1 MPVSEMTGL
10 ATLQAQLDELMRT
23 YRSGARSLEYD
34 GRSITYTSGEEMR
47 AAIASLQ
54 SEIAQIMG
62 TTTPTVGVVR
72 STKGY

>member
-1 MPVSEMTGL
+1 MADL
-10 ATLQAQLDELMRT
+10 ATLQVQLDALKAA
-23 YRSGARSLEYD
+23 YRSGIRTVEYD
-34 GRSITYTSGEEMR
+34 GRSTSYVSGEEMR

>member
-1 MPVSEMTGL
+1 MADLT
-10 ATLQAQLDELMRT
+10 ALQAQLDELKRA
-23 YRSGARSLEYD
+23 YRSGTRSLEYD
-34 GRSITYTSGEEMR
+34 GRSITYTSGDEMR

-72 STKGY
+72 STKGF

>member
-1 MPVSEMTGL
+1 MADL
-10 ATLQAQLDELMRT
+10 ATLQAQLDALKSA
-23 YRSGARSLEYD
+23 YRSGVRTVEHD
-34 GRSITYTSGEEMR
+34 GKSVSYVSGDEMR

-54 SEIAQIMG
+54 SEIAPIMG

>member
-1 MPVSEMTGL
+1 MADV
-10 ATLQAQLDELMRT
+10 AALQAQLDALKRA
-23 YRSGARSLEYD
+23 YRSGVRSLEYD